1 MNTKFNIGDTVIDK
15 KGLKRKVVDITIDE
29 FGTWYSVKRY
39 GENVISREPEDSLIK
54 APITREEALAAAL
67 KEIGK
72 RISERVDI
80 ELSEDKGCF
89 EVRSSMHHGA
99 YIPMSKEE
107 YHYEED

>member
-1 MNTKFNIGDTVIDK
+1 MVLSLFFIIYSLGIRK
-15 KGLKRKVVDITIDE
+15 KLLFTIDE

-72 RISERVDI
+72 RISKRVDVD
-80 ELSEDKGCF
+80 LSESEGHF
-89 EVRSSMHHGA
+89 EVWSKTHNGP
-99 YIPMSKEE
+99 YIGFSKDE
-107 YHYEED
+107 YHYDEED